1 MEWNNISHHPSHVPC
16 HQFIYAP
23 FKKALDNRNGISESN
38 L

>member
-23 FKKALDNRNGISESN
+23 FKKLDNRNGISESN